1 MTNKCEF
8 FGPAKY
14 PDAYLVGLN
23 VSKIGRTSLSYSAG
37 LFPMKEPT
45 QHLIANMTHGY
56 FPGELE
62 KLENVFE
69 ENASCVGESVHVFVD
84 PTKGNKPKPIP
95 SEWADMITRI
105 KN

>member
-1 MTNKCEF
+1 M
-8 FGPAKY
+8 
-14 PDAYLVGLN
+14 GLK

-37 LFPMKEPT
+37 LFPMKDPS
-45 QHLIANMTHGY
+45 HPLIANMTHGY
-56 FPGELE
+56 FSGELE

-84 PTKGNKPKPIP
+84 PTKGNKTKPIP
-95 SEWADMITRI
+95 IEWTEMIARI

>member
-1 MTNKCEF
+1 
-8 FGPAKY
+8 
-14 PDAYLVGLN
+14 
-23 VSKIGRTSLSYSAG
+23 
-37 LFPMKEPT
+37 MKEPT
-45 QHLIANMTHGY
+45 QPLIANMTHGY

-105 KN
+105 KINFYFRISELGSGSKVKATPLMQYRFPVGGGPSSKTCPR